1 MPLRIVRNDIVKMD
15 VDAIVNP
22 TDCRLSGSGSID
34 LKIHSAGKENLKN
47 ELAAF
52 GNCNVGDAILTRA
65 YNLPCEYIIHTVGPI
80 WNGDEKAFRVIESCY
95 RNCLEIALDRDFE
108 SIAFPLI
115 ATGSFG
121 CPTDKA
127 IQIAINTIN
136 SFLIDY
142 DLDVYLVVYNSEAFG
157 ISQKLV
163 EDVKSY
169 IEADVEEDERIQH
182 IQRIRQL
189 LSFYEFNGIPL
200 AKRPVGKIRISKSIE
215 PADKCGGAPIE
226 MPITTYACC
235 SIKEDSLEDL
245 IPELDKIKETN
256 EDSFTYKLF
265 KIIDDNKLKDSDV
278 YNAAGISKMVFSN
291 LRKGIIPKKKTVFQL
306 CLTLPV
312 NIEQATDL
320 LASAGYTFV
329 LSDKFEKTI
338 KKIIEAK
345 STAKL
350 TRIDVI
356 DLILYELGLPV
367 FNSAS

>member
-1 MPLRIVRNDIVKMD
+1 MPLRIIRNDLLKME

-22 TDCRLSGSGSID
+22 TDSLLSGSGSID
-34 LKIHSAGKENLKN
+34 FKIHLAGEEALQKELD
-47 ELAAF
+47 AF
-52 GNCNVGDAILTRA
+52 GKCNVGDAILTHA
-65 YNLPCEYIIHTVGPI
+65 YNLPCEYIIHTVGPV
-80 WNGDEKAFRVIESCY
+80 WNGDAKVFKAIESCY
-95 RNCLEIALDRDFE
+95 RHCLEIALDQDFE

-136 SFLIDY
+136 SFLIDC

-163 EDVKSY
+163 DDVKSY
-169 IEADVEEDERIQH
+169 IDADTIEDERIQC
-182 IQRIRQL
+182 IQKL
-189 LSFYEFNGIPL
+189 LSFYEFNDTPL
-200 AKRPVGKIRISKSIE
+200 AKRPVGKIRISEAIE
-215 PADKCGGAPIE
+215 IADEGWLMSKGTPFQID
-226 MPITTYACC
+226 ACC
-235 SIKEDSLEDL
+235 SLKEDSLEDL
-245 IPELDKIKETN
+245 IPELDQIKGFN

-265 KIIDDNKLKDSDV
+265 KIIDDNKLKDAEV

-291 LRKGIIPKKKTVFQL
+291 LRKGTIPKKKTVFQL
-306 CLTLPV
+306 CLSLPL

-345 STAKL
+345 NTTKL

>member
-1 MPLRIVRNDIVKMD
+1 MPLRIIRNDILKME

-22 TDCRLSGSGSID
+22 TDSYLSGSGSID
-34 LKIHSAGKENLKN
+34 LKIHQAGREELRA

-52 GNCNVGDAILTRA
+52 GRCNVGDAILTHA
-65 YNLPCEYIIHTVGPI
+65 YNLPCQYIIHTVGPI
-80 WNGDEKAFRVIESCY
+80 WNGDSKLFKAIESCY
-95 RNCLEIALDRDFE
+95 RNCLDLAISHDME

-169 IEADVEEDERIQH
+169 IEADIVEDERIQR
-182 IQRIRQL
+182 IQQL
-189 LSFYEFNGIPL
+189 LSFYEFNDIPL
-200 AKRPVGKIRISKSIE
+200 AKRPVGKIRVSEAIE
-215 PADKCGGAPIE
+215 PAFKCC
-226 MPITTYACC
+226 MPMLAADFCEC
-235 SIKEDSLEDL
+235 VDEENLEDL
-245 IPELDKIKETN
+245 IPELDKIKWTN

-291 LRKGIIPKKKTVFQL
+291 LRKGVIPKKKTIFQL
-306 CLTLPV
+306 CLTLPI

-320 LASAGYTFV
+320 LSSAGYTFV

-345 STAKL
+345 NTTKL

>member
-1 MPLRIVRNDIVKMD
+1 MPLRIIRNDLLQME

-22 TDCRLSGSGSID
+22 TDTRLSGSGSID
-34 LKIHSAGKENLKN
+34 LKIHRAGKEELKN

-52 GNCNVGDAILTRA
+52 GKCNVGDAILTHA
-65 YNLPCEYIIHTVGPI
+65 YNLPCEYIIHTVGPV
-80 WNGDEKAFRVIESCY
+80 WNGDAKVFKAIESCY
-95 RNCLEIALDRDFE
+95 RHCLEIALDQDFE

-163 EDVKSY
+163 DDVKSY
-169 IEADVEEDERIQH
+169 IDADTIEDERIQC
-182 IQRIRQL
+182 IQKL
-189 LSFYEFNGIPL
+189 LSFYEFNDTPL
-200 AKRPVGKIRISKSIE
+200 AKRPVGKIRISEAIE
-215 PADKCGGAPIE
+215 IADEGWLMSKGTPFQID
-226 MPITTYACC
+226 ACC
-235 SIKEDSLEDL
+235 SLKEDSLEDL
-245 IPELDKIKETN
+245 IPELDQIKGFN

-265 KIIDDNKLKDSDV
+265 KIIDDNKLKDAEV

-291 LRKGIIPKKKTVFQL
+291 LRKGTIPKKKTVFQL
-306 CLTLPV
+306 CLALPL

-345 STAKL
+345 NTTKL

>member
-1 MPLRIVRNDIVKMD
+1 MPLKIIRNDLLQME

-34 LKIHSAGKENLKN
+34 LRIHQAGQERLKKEL
-47 ELAAF
+47 ESI
-52 GNCNVGDAILTRA
+52 GRCNVGDAILTHA
-65 YNLPCEYIIHTVGPI
+65 YNLSCKYIIHTVGPI
-80 WNGDEKAFRVIESCY
+80 WNGDEKVFKAIESCY
-95 RNCLEIALDRDFE
+95 RNCLDLALSHDIE

-157 ISQKLV
+157 ISKKLV

-169 IEADVEEDERIQH
+169 IEADTLEDERIKLIQH
-182 IQRIRQL
+182 L
-189 LSFYEFNGIPL
+189 LSCYEFNDIPL
-200 AKRPVGKIRISKSIE
+200 AKRPVGKIRVSDAIE
-215 PADKCGGAPIE
+215 LSFK
-226 MPITTYACC
+226 CC
-235 SIKEDSLEDL
+235 SPCDSLMFDECCELDAESLEDL
-245 IPELDKIKETN
+245 IPELDKIKWTN

-265 KIIDDNKLKDSDV
+265 KIIDDNALKDSDV

-291 LRKGIIPKKKTVFQL
+291 LRKGVIPKKKTVFQL
-306 CLTLPV
+306 CLTLPI

-345 STAKL
+345 NTKKL

-367 FNSAS
+367 FNTAS

>member
-1 MPLRIVRNDIVKMD
+1 MPLRIIRNDLLQME

-22 TDCRLSGSGSID
+22 TDRYLSGSGSID
-34 LKIHSAGKENLKN
+34 LKIHRAGLEALKQ
-47 ELAAF
+47 ELANF
-52 GNCNVGDAILTRA
+52 GKCNVGDAILTHA

-80 WNGDEKAFRVIESCY
+80 WNGDEKVFKAIESCY
-95 RNCLEIALDRDFE
+95 RNCLNLAISHDIE

-136 SFLIDY
+136 SFLIDF

-163 EDVKSY
+163 DDVKSY
-169 IEADVEEDERIQH
+169 IEADVVEDERV
-182 IQRIRQL
+182 QRIQKL
-189 LSFYEFNGIPL
+189 LSFYEFNDIPL
-200 AKRPVGKIRISKSIE
+200 ARRPVGKIRVSEAIE
-215 PADKCGGAPIE
+215 PTFKCCAPCGVPFLADE
-226 MPITTYACC
+226 CC
-235 SIKEDSLEDL
+235 DFETENLEDL
-245 IPELDKIKETN
+245 IPKLDKIKWSN

-291 LRKGIIPKKKTVFQL
+291 LRKGVIPKKKTVFQL
-306 CLTLPV
+306 CLTLPI

-320 LASAGYTFV
+320 LASAGYTFI

-345 STAKL
+345 NTTKL

>member
-1 MPLRIVRNDIVKMD
+1 MPLRIIRNDLLKME

-22 TDCRLSGSGSID
+22 TDSLLSGSGSID
-34 LKIHSAGKENLKN
+34 FKIHLAGEEALQKELD
-47 ELAAF
+47 AF
-52 GNCNVGDAILTRA
+52 GKCNVGDAILTHA

-80 WNGDEKAFRVIESCY
+80 WNGDEKVFKAIESCY
-95 RNCLEIALDRDFE
+95 RHCLEIAIDRDFE

-136 SFLIDY
+136 SFLINY

-169 IEADVEEDERIQH
+169 IDADTVEDERIQC
-182 IQRIRQL
+182 IQKL
-189 LSFYEFNGIPL
+189 LSFYEFNDTPL
-200 AKRPVGKIRISKSIE
+200 AKRPVGKIRISEAIE
-215 PADKCGGAPIE
+215 IADEGWSMPKGMPLPIE
-226 MPITTYACC
+226 TCC
-235 SIKEDSLEDL
+235 SLKEDSFEDL
-245 IPELDKIKETN
+245 IPDLVKIKGFN

-265 KIIDDNKLKDSDV
+265 KIIDENKFKDAEV

-291 LRKGIIPKKKTVFQL
+291 LRKGTIPKKKTVFQL
-306 CLTLPV
+306 CLTLPL

-345 STAKL
+345 NTAKL

>member
-1 MPLRIVRNDIVKMD
+1 MPLRIIRNDLLQME

-22 TDCRLSGSGSID
+22 TDSKLSGSGSID
-34 LKIHSAGKENLKN
+34 LRIHQAGKEELKK
-47 ELAAF
+47 ELLSI
-52 GNCNVGDAILTRA
+52 GKCDIGDAILTNA
-65 YNLPCEYIIHTVGPI
+65 YNMSCRYIIHTVGPI
-80 WNGDEKAFRVIESCY
+80 WNGDSKAFKVLESCY
-95 RNCLEIALDRDFE
+95 RNCLELAISQDIE

-121 CPTDKA
+121 FPTDKA

-136 SFLIDY
+136 SFLLDY

-157 ISQKLV
+157 ISKKLV

-169 IEADVEEDERIQH
+169 IEDDVEEDERIKF
-182 IQRIRQL
+182 IQEL
-189 LSFYEFNGIPL
+189 LSYYEFNETPL
-200 AKRPVGKIRISKSIE
+200 AKKIVGKIKVSDAIETSFKCCAPMAADFCESIE
-215 PADKCGGAPIE
+215 EG
-226 MPITTYACC
+226 
-235 SIKEDSLEDL
+235 SLEDL
-245 IPELDKIKETN
+245 IPELDKIKWTN

-265 KIIDDNKLKDSDV
+265 KIIDDNNLKDSDV

-291 LRKGIIPKKKTVFQL
+291 IRKGIIPKKKTVFQL
-306 CLTLPV
+306 CLTLP
-312 NIEQATDL
+312 IGITQATDL

-345 STAKL
+345 NTKKL

-367 FNSAS
+367 FNNAY

>member
-1 MPLRIVRNDIVKMD
+1 MPLRIIRNDLLKME

-22 TDCRLSGSGSID
+22 TDSLLSGSGSID
-34 LKIHSAGKENLKN
+34 FKIHLAGEEALQKELD
-47 ELAAF
+47 AF
-52 GNCNVGDAILTRA
+52 GKCNVGDAILTHA
-65 YNLPCEYIIHTVGPI
+65 YNLPCEYIIHTVGPV
-80 WNGDEKAFRVIESCY
+80 WNGDAKVFKAIESCY
-95 RNCLEIALDRDFE
+95 RNCLEIALDQDFE

-115 ATGSFG
+115 ATGTFG

-142 DLDVYLVVYNSEAFG
+142 ELDIYLVVYNSEAFG

-163 EDVKSY
+163 EDVRSY
-169 IEADVEEDERIQH
+169 IDADIIEDERIQC
-182 IQRIRQL
+182 IQKL
-189 LSFYEFNGIPL
+189 LSFYEFNEAPL
-200 AKRPVGKIRISKSIE
+200 EKRPVGKIRISEAIE
-215 PADKCGGAPIE
+215 PTLKCCAPCGVPFLSNE
-226 MPITTYACC
+226 CC
-235 SIKEDSLEDL
+235 DFETENLENL
-245 IPELDKIKETN
+245 IPELDKIKGFN

-265 KIIDDNKLKDSDV
+265 KIIDDNKLKDAEV

-291 LRKGIIPKKKTVFQL
+291 LRKGTIPKKKTVFQL
-306 CLTLPV
+306 CLALPI
-312 NIEQATDL
+312 NIEQATEL

-329 LSDKFEKTI
+329 LSNKFEKTI

-345 STAKL
+345 NTTKL

-356 DLILYELGLPV
+356 DLILYELGLPL

>member
-1 MPLRIVRNDIVKMD
+1 ME

-22 TDCRLSGSGSID
+22 TDSKLSGSGSID
-34 LKIHSAGKENLKN
+34 LRIHQAGKEELKK
-47 ELAAF
+47 ELLSI
-52 GNCNVGDAILTRA
+52 GKCDIGDAILTNA
-65 YNLPCEYIIHTVGPI
+65 YNMSCRYIIHTVGPI
-80 WNGDEKAFRVIESCY
+80 WNGDSKAFKVLESCY
-95 RNCLEIALDRDFE
+95 RNCLELAISQDIE

-121 CPTDKA
+121 FPTDKA

-136 SFLIDY
+136 SFLLDY

-157 ISQKLV
+157 ISKKLV

-169 IEADVEEDERIQH
+169 IEDDVEEDERIKF
-182 IQRIRQL
+182 IQEL
-189 LSFYEFNGIPL
+189 LSYYEFNETPL
-200 AKRPVGKIRISKSIE
+200 AKKIVGKIKVSDAIETSFKCCAPMAADFCESIE
-215 PADKCGGAPIE
+215 EG
-226 MPITTYACC
+226 
-235 SIKEDSLEDL
+235 SLEDL
-245 IPELDKIKETN
+245 IPELDKIKWTN

-265 KIIDDNKLKDSDV
+265 KIIDDNNLKDSDV

-291 LRKGIIPKKKTVFQL
+291 IRKGIIPKKKTVFQL
-306 CLTLPV
+306 CLTLP
-312 NIEQATDL
+312 IGITQATDL

-345 STAKL
+345 NTKKL

-367 FNSAS
+367 FNNAY

>member
-1 MPLRIVRNDIVKMD
+1 MPLRIIRNDLLQME

-22 TDCRLSGSGSID
+22 TDCYLSGSGSID
-34 LKIHSAGKENLKN
+34 LKIHRAGQEELKQ

-52 GNCNVGDAILTRA
+52 GRCNVGDAILTHA
-65 YNLPCEYIIHTVGPI
+65 YNLPCQYIIHTVGPI
-80 WNGDEKAFRVIESCY
+80 WNGDAKVFKAIESCY
-95 RNCLEIALDRDFE
+95 RNCLNLALAHDIE

-136 SFLIDY
+136 SFLIDF
-142 DLDVYLVVYNSEAFG
+142 DLDIYLVVYNSEAFG

-163 EDVKSY
+163 DDVKSY
-169 IEADVEEDERIQH
+169 IEADVVEDERVKRIQK
-182 IQRIRQL
+182 L
-189 LSFYEFNGIPL
+189 LSFYEFNDIPL
-200 AKRPVGKIRISKSIE
+200 ARRPVGKIRVSDAIE
-215 PADKCGGAPIE
+215 
-226 MPITTYACC
+226 TTFKCC
-235 SIKEDSLEDL
+235 SPCGVPFLADECCDIDAENLEDL
-245 IPELDKIKETN
+245 IPELDKIKWTN

-291 LRKGIIPKKKTVFQL
+291 LRKGVIPKKKTVFQL
-306 CLTLPV
+306 CLTLPI

-320 LASAGYTFV
+320 LASAGYTFI

-345 STAKL
+345 NTTKL

>member
-1 MPLRIVRNDIVKMD
+1 MPLRIVRNDLLKMD

-22 TDCRLSGSGSID
+22 TDSYLSGSGSID
-34 LKIHSAGKENLKN
+34 LEIHRAGGEGLKQ
-47 ELAAF
+47 ELAKF
-52 GNCNVGDAILTRA
+52 GRCNAGDAILTHA
-65 YNLPCEYIIHTVGPI
+65 YNLPCQYVIHTVGAI
-80 WNGDEKAFRVIESCY
+80 WNGDDKVFKVIESCY
-95 RNCLEIALDRDFE
+95 RNCLDLAISHDIE

-121 CPTDKA
+121 CPAGKA
-127 IQIAINTIN
+127 VQIAINTIN
-136 SFLIDY
+136 SFLIDC

-157 ISQKLV
+157 ISQNLV
-163 EDVKSY
+163 DDVKSY
-169 IEADVEEDERIQH
+169 VEADVVEDEGVKQIQK
-182 IQRIRQL
+182 L
-189 LSFYEFNGIPL
+189 LSFYEFNDIPL
-200 AKRPVGKIRISKSIE
+200 AKRSVGKIRVSDAIE
-215 PADKCGGAPIE
+215 PAFKCCAP
-226 MPITTYACC
+226 MMLA
-235 SIKEDSLEDL
+235 SLCECGDEENLEEL
-245 IPELDKIKETN
+245 ILELDKIKWTN

-291 LRKGIIPKKKTVFQL
+291 LRKGVIPKKKTVFQL
-306 CLTLPV
+306 CLALPIS
-312 NIEQATDL
+312 IEQATDL
-320 LASAGYTFV
+320 LASAGYTFI

-345 STAKL
+345 NTAKL

>member
-1 MPLRIVRNDIVKMD
+1 MAFRIIRNDLLSME

-22 TDCRLSGSGSID
+22 TDCYLSGSGSID
-34 LKIHSAGKENLKN
+34 LKIHQAGKEKLEK
-47 ELAAF
+47 ELASI
-52 GNCNVGDAILTRA
+52 GKCNIGDAILTHA
-65 YNLPCEYIIHTVGPI
+65 YNLPCQYIIHTVGPV
-80 WNGDEKAFRVIESCY
+80 WDGNQKAFKALESCY
-95 RNCLEIALDRDFE
+95 RNCLEIALDHDIE
-108 SIAFPLI
+108 SVAFPLI
-115 ATGSFG
+115 ATGTFG

-127 IQIAINTIN
+127 IQIAMNTIN

-169 IEADVEEDERIQH
+169 IEADEAEDERVKQIQK
-182 IQRIRQL
+182 L
-189 LSFYEFNGIPL
+189 LSYYEFNDVPL
-200 AKRPVGKIRISKSIE
+200 AKRPLGKTRVSDAIKTFPECRDVSF
-215 PADKCGGAPIE
+215 GAPIFAE
-226 MPITTYACC
+226 ACYDIQKC
-235 SIKEDSLEDL
+235 NLEDL
-245 IPELDKIKETN
+245 IPELDKIKETS

-291 LRKGIIPKKKTVFQL
+291 LRKGVIPKKKTIFQL
-306 CLTLPV
+306 CLALP
-312 NIEQATDL
+312 ISISQTTDL
-320 LASAGYTFV
+320 LASAGYAFI
-329 LSDKFEKTI
+329 LSNKFDKTI

-345 STAKL
+345 NTTKL

-367 FNSAS
+367 FNSLS

>member
-1 MPLRIVRNDIVKMD
+1 MPLRIIRNDLLKME

-22 TDCRLSGSGSID
+22 TDTHLSGFGSID
-34 LKIHSAGKENLKN
+34 LKIHRAGKEKLKN

-52 GNCNVGDAILTRA
+52 GRCNVGDAILTHA
-65 YNLPCEYIIHTVGPI
+65 YNLPCEYVIHTVGPI
-80 WNGDEKAFRVIESCY
+80 WNGDAKVFKAIESCY

-127 IQIAINTIN
+127 IQIAINTIH
-136 SFLIDY
+136 SFLIDC

-169 IEADVEEDERIQH
+169 IDADIVEDERVRCIQ
-182 IQRIRQL
+182 QL
-189 LSFYEFNGIPL
+189 LSFYEFNDTPL
-200 AKRPVGKIRISKSIE
+200 AKRPVGKIRISETIE
-215 PADKCGGAPIE
+215 PADEGWIMPMG
-226 MPITTYACC
+226 MPIFADKCC
-235 SIKEDSLEDL
+235 AIADGNFDDL
-245 IPELDKIKETN
+245 IPELDKIKGFN

-265 KIIDDNKLKDSDV
+265 KIIDDNKLKDAEV

-291 LRKGIIPKKKTVFQL
+291 LRKGTIPKKKTVFQL
-306 CLTLPV
+306 CLTLPL

-345 STAKL
+345 NTTKL

>member
-1 MPLRIVRNDIVKMD
+1 MPLRIIRNDLLQMQVE
-15 VDAIVNP
+15 AIVNP
-22 TDCRLSGSGSID
+22 TDSYLSGSGSID
-34 LKIHSAGKENLKN
+34 LKIHHVGGEALKQ
-47 ELAAF
+47 ELAKF
-52 GNCNVGDAILTRA
+52 GRCNVGDAILTHA
-65 YNLPCEYIIHTVGPI
+65 YNLPCQYIIHTVGPI
-80 WNGDEKAFRVIESCY
+80 WNGDSKVFKAIESCY
-95 RNCLEIALDRDFE
+95 RNCLDLALSYDVE

-115 ATGSFG
+115 STGTFG

-136 SFLIDY
+136 SFLIDF

-163 EDVKSY
+163 DDVKSY
-169 IEADVEEDERIQH
+169 IEADAIEDERVKQIQK
-182 IQRIRQL
+182 L
-189 LSFYEFNGIPL
+189 LSFYEFNDIPL
-200 AKRPVGKIRISKSIE
+200 ARRPLGKIRISDAIE
-215 PADKCGGAPIE
+215 PVFKCCAPMMAADFCECVDGE
-226 MPITTYACC
+226 N
-235 SIKEDSLEDL
+235 LEDL
-245 IPELDKIKETN
+245 LPELDKIKWTN

-291 LRKGIIPKKKTVFQL
+291 LRKGVIPKKKTVFQL
-306 CLTLPV
+306 CLTLPI
-312 NIEQATDL
+312 NIEQASDL
-320 LASAGYTFV
+320 LASAGYTFI

-345 STAKL
+345 NTTKL

>member
-1 MPLRIVRNDIVKMD
+1 MPLRIIRNDLLKMD

-22 TDCRLSGSGSID
+22 TDCYLSGSGSID
-34 LKIHSAGKENLKN
+34 LKIHSAGQEELKQ
-47 ELAAF
+47 ELAKF
-52 GNCNVGDAILTRA
+52 GRCNVGDAILTHA
-65 YNLPCEYIIHTVGPI
+65 YNLPCQYIIHTVGPI
-80 WNGDEKAFRVIESCY
+80 WNGDAKVFKAIESCY
-95 RNCLEIALDRDFE
+95 RNCLNLALSQDIE

-136 SFLIDY
+136 SFLIDF

-169 IEADVEEDERIQH
+169 IEADVAEDERIH
-182 IQRIRQL
+182 RIQQL
-189 LSFYEFNGIPL
+189 LSFYEFNDIPL
-200 AKRPVGKIRISKSIE
+200 ARRPVGKIRVSDTIE
-215 PADKCGGAPIE
+215 TAFKCCAPCGVPLLADE
-226 MPITTYACC
+226 CC
-235 SIKEDSLEDL
+235 DIDAEHLEDL
-245 IPELDKIKETN
+245 IPELDKIKWTN

-291 LRKGIIPKKKTVFQL
+291 LRKGVIPKKKTIFQL
-306 CLTLPV
+306 CLALPI
-312 NIEQATDL
+312 NITQATDL

-345 STAKL
+345 NTTKL

>member
-1 MPLRIVRNDIVKMD
+1 MPLRIIRNDLLKME

-22 TDCRLSGSGSID
+22 TDSLLSGSGSID
-34 LKIHSAGKENLKN
+34 FKIHLAGEEALQKELD
-47 ELAAF
+47 AF
-52 GNCNVGDAILTRA
+52 GKCNVGDAILTHA
-65 YNLPCEYIIHTVGPI
+65 YNLPCEYIIHTVGPV
-80 WNGDEKAFRVIESCY
+80 WNGDAKVFKAIESCY
-95 RNCLEIALDRDFE
+95 RNCLEIALDQDFE

-115 ATGSFG
+115 ATGTFG

-142 DLDVYLVVYNSEAFG
+142 ELDIYLVVYNSEAFG

-163 EDVKSY
+163 EDVRSY
-169 IEADVEEDERIQH
+169 IDADIIEDERIQC
-182 IQRIRQL
+182 IQKL
-189 LSFYEFNGIPL
+189 LSFYEFNEAPL
-200 AKRPVGKIRISKSIE
+200 EKRPVGKIRISEAIE
-215 PADKCGGAPIE
+215 PTFKCCAPCGVPFLSNE
-226 MPITTYACC
+226 CC
-235 SIKEDSLEDL
+235 DFETENLENL
-245 IPELDKIKETN
+245 IPELDKIKGFN

-265 KIIDDNKLKDSDV
+265 KIIDDNKLKDAEV

-291 LRKGIIPKKKTVFQL
+291 LRKGTIPKKKTVFQL
-306 CLTLPV
+306 CLALPI
-312 NIEQATDL
+312 NIEQATEL

-329 LSDKFEKTI
+329 LSNKFEKTI

-345 STAKL
+345 NTTKL

-356 DLILYELGLPV
+356 DLILYELGLPL

>member
-1 MPLRIVRNDIVKMD
+1 MPLRIIRNDLLKME

-22 TDCRLSGSGSID
+22 TDSLLSGSGSID
-34 LKIHSAGKENLKN
+34 FKIHLAGEEALQKELD
-47 ELAAF
+47 AF
-52 GNCNVGDAILTRA
+52 GKCNVGDAILTHA
-65 YNLPCEYIIHTVGPI
+65 YNLPCEYIIHTVGPV
-80 WNGDEKAFRVIESCY
+80 WNGDAKVFKAIESCY
-95 RNCLEIALDRDFE
+95 RHCLEIALDQDFE

-169 IEADVEEDERIQH
+169 IDADTVEDERIQC
-182 IQRIRQL
+182 IQKL
-189 LSFYEFNGIPL
+189 LSFYEFNEAPL
-200 AKRPVGKIRISKSIE
+200 EKRPVGKIRISEAIE
-215 PADKCGGAPIE
+215 PTLKCCAPCGVPFLSNE
-226 MPITTYACC
+226 CC
-235 SIKEDSLEDL
+235 DFETENLENL
-245 IPELDKIKETN
+245 IPELDKIKGFN

-265 KIIDDNKLKDSDV
+265 KIIDDNKLKDAEV

-291 LRKGIIPKKKTVFQL
+291 LRKGTIPKKKTVFQL
-306 CLTLPV
+306 CLALPI
-312 NIEQATDL
+312 NIEQATEL

-329 LSDKFEKTI
+329 LSNKFEKTI
-338 KKIIEAK
+338 KKIVEAK
-345 STAKL
+345 NTTKL

-356 DLILYELGLPV
+356 DLILYELGLPL

>member
-1 MPLRIVRNDIVKMD
+1 MPLRIIRNDLLQME

-22 TDCRLSGSGSID
+22 TDTRLSGSGSID
-34 LKIHSAGKENLKN
+34 LRIHQAGQEPLKKELDNI
-47 ELAAF
+47 
-52 GNCNVGDAILTRA
+52 GRCNVGDAILTHA
-65 YNLPCEYIIHTVGPI
+65 YNLPCQYIIHTVGPM
-80 WNGDEKAFRVIESCY
+80 WNGDAKVFRTIESCY
-95 RNCLEIALDRDFE
+95 RNCLDVAVMHDIE

-121 CPTDKA
+121 CPTDRA

-136 SFLIDY
+136 AFLLDY

-157 ISQKLV
+157 ISKKLV
-163 EDVKSY
+163 DDVKSY
-169 IEADVEEDERIQH
+169 IEADTIEDERISLIQH
-182 IQRIRQL
+182 L
-189 LSFYEFNGIPL
+189 LSCYEFNDTPL
-200 AKRPVGKIRISKSIE
+200 AKRTIGKIRVSDAIE
-215 PADKCGGAPIE
+215 VAFK
-226 MPITTYACC
+226 CC
-235 SIKEDSLEDL
+235 SPSGAFFVEECCDRLEEGSLEDL

-265 KIIDDNKLKDSDV
+265 KIIDDNKLKDSEV

-291 LRKGIIPKKKTVFQL
+291 LRKGVIPKKKTVFQL
-306 CLTLPV
+306 CLTLPI
-312 NIEQATDL
+312 NIDQATDL

-345 STAKL
+345 NTKKL

-367 FNSAS
+367 FNSAY